1 MVRNMKK
8 HSIVALVLLGVTA
21 LGCTRME
28 IPDQVGT
35 DVTLTTTVSLG
46 GTPVSKA
53 LTAAGVKTFAPGEQ
67 LAIVYTN
74 TADATVKAVCEPL
87 TAAAIGGDGKTATF
101 TVTLTDPK
109 PSGAVTYIYPAA
121 MAKADGTV
129 NYGLLSGQD
138 GTLAS
143 LAASLDLAVFEGS
156 LTTSAT
162 LPDNVP
168 LDNPL
173 TIAEFTVSDGSSDIT
188 SSIVSFTVS
197 AGADTYTINRAAEAG
212 PIYVAMR
219 PVSGDLSFTA
229 YDGGLFYEKSVTGK
243 TMAAGSMYPI
253 GISMTGTFNALA
265 TPLTFEAVE
274 PGAEVS
280 FRLPSNTE
288 SGTVQ
293 YRVNGGEWTSYSSE
307 TAISLA
313 SAGDKLQFR
322 GKNDTYYVNTSTYD
336 YGQFSCSAPC
346 YVYGNIMSLVTDYS
360 TDENAF
366 QGNTT
371 LVGASTFC
379 RLFQNNANIRSHTSR
394 PLALPAT
401 TLTQQ
406 CYQEMFDGCTGLT
419 TAPALPAQ
427 TLASGCYESMFF
439 NCTGLTTAPAL
450 PAQTLASSCY
460 LYMFQ
465 GCTGLTTAPALP
477 AQTLASSCYQN
488 MFYGCTG
495 LTAAPAL
502 PAETLAS
509 NCYGYMFNGCTSLT
523 MAPALPATTLAS
535 NCYDSM
541 FQNCTSLTTAP
552 ALPAETLASN
562 CYRYMFQNCTSL
574 TAAPVLPAETLAS
587 NCYEYMFN
595 GCTSLS
601 SVTCLAVTFEAQST
615 EDWLRG
621 VSSSGTFTCSP
632 DANWNGGR
640 SGIPFGWTRVNYVAP

>member
-8 HSIVALVLLGVTA
+8 HSIVALVLLGVSA

-28 IPDQVGT
+28 IPDQVGN

-46 GTPVSKA
+46 GTPASKA

-87 TAAAIGGDGKTATF
+87 TAAALGDDGKTATF
-101 TVTLTDPK
+101 TVT
-109 PSGAVTYIYPAA
+109 YIYPAA
-121 MAKADGTV
+121 MAAADGTV
-129 NYGLLSGQD
+129 NYGLLSAQD

-156 LTTSAT
+156 LANSAT

-219 PVSGDLSFTA
+219 PVSGDISFTVS
-229 YDGGLFYEKSVTGK
+229 DGVLSYEKTVTGK
-243 TMAAGSMYPI
+243 TLDAGSMYPV
-253 GISMTGTFNALA
+253 GLSMTGAFNARA
-265 TPLTFEAVE
+265 IPLTFEAMQA
-274 PGAEVS
+274 GSQVS

-293 YRVNGGEWTSYSSE
+293 YRVNGGEWTSYSSG

-366 QGNTT
+366 QSNTA
-371 LVGASTFC
+371 LVGASTFY
-379 RLFQNNANIRSHTSR
+379 RLFKNNANIRSHTSR

-427 TLASGCYESMFF
+427 TLASGCYEYMFF

-450 PAQTLASSCY
+450 PAQTLASGCY
-460 LYMFQ
+460 KHMFY

-477 AQTLASSCYQN
+477 AQTLERSCYEY
-488 MFYGCTG
+488 MFQGCTG

-502 PAETLAS
+502 PATTLAS
-509 NCYGYMFNGCTSLT
+509 SCYRSMFEGCTSLSA
-523 MAPALPATTLAS
+523 APALPAETLAS
-535 NCYDSM
+535 VCYGHM
-541 FQNCTSLTTAP
+541 FYGCTSLTTAP
-552 ALPAETLASN
+552 ALPAETLASD
-562 CYRYMFQNCTSL
+562 CYRYMFQGCTSL

-587 NCYEYMFN
+587 KCYEHMFN

-601 SVTCLAVTFEAQST
+601 SVTCLAVTFEARST
-615 EDWLRG
+615 EFWLYG
-621 VSSSGTFTCSP
+621 VSTSGTFTCSP
-632 DANWNGGR
+632 SANWDVGR
-640 SGIPFGWTRVNYVAP
+640 SGIPDGWTRVDYVAP